1 MKMAKYT
8 AAALFVALLCAPQ
21 SAMAFL
27 QEVHDSVIYVHNTI
41 KAIQDE
47 AYQQMALDIGAD
59 QLGTTGEILKTSVDT
74 LKVTKDTFDV
84 CKDTYDTAMD
94 ISGYIG
100 DPMKLTSYL
109 NSRFWH
115 ENEISAALNIT
126 RDAMEM
132 ADGDVA
138 YTGEI
143 ESMLHQVDYAVADVQ
158 LKQSENLAETQKGA
172 IAVHKFMSEWGPKA
186 LIQLADLNREDQK
199 YNPRESSL
207 TEMQYAAYR
216 NGIWQS
222 NTLGQMFAAQTA
234 HSAMVAQQLYMEN
247 VRTDQADYDR
257 AKAIYDNRNLTE
269 AGKAALESK
278 VAISGNFIDAI
289 LGDDE

>member
-1 MKMAKYT
+1 MKSSKYVL
-8 AAALFVALLCAPQ
+8 AVLIGIMFLMPP

-59 QLGTTGEILKTSVDT
+59 QLGTTGEILKTGLDT
-74 LKVTKDTFDV
+74 LKVTQDTYNT
-84 CKDTYDTAMD
+84 CKETYDTAVD
-94 ISGYIG
+94 ISNYIG
-100 DPMKLTSYL
+100 DPIKLISYL

-132 ADGDVA
+132 NNSSVA
-138 YTGEI
+138 STGEI
-143 ESMLHQVDYAVADVQ
+143 ESMLRQVDYGLADVQ

-247 VRTDQADYDR
+247 SRTDQADYDR

-278 VAISGNFIDAI
+278 GAMSGNFIDAI

>member
-1 MKMAKYT
+1 MKSSKYVL
-8 AAALFVALLCAPQ
+8 AVLIGIMFLMPP

-59 QLGTTGEILKTSVDT
+59 QLGTTGEILKTGLDT
-74 LKVTKDTFDV
+74 LKVTQDTYNT
-84 CKDTYDTAMD
+84 CKETYDTAVD
-94 ISGYIG
+94 ISNYIG
-100 DPMKLTSYL
+100 DPIKLISYL

-115 ENEISAALNIT
+115 ENEISAALDIT

-132 ADGDVA
+132 NNSSVA
-138 YTGEI
+138 STGEI
-143 ESMLHQVDYAVADVQ
+143 ESMLRQVDYGLADVQ

-186 LIQLADLNREDQK
+186 LIQLTDLNREDQK

-247 VRTDQADYDR
+247 SRTDQADYDR

-278 VAISGNFIDAI
+278 GAISGNFIDAI

>member
-1 MKMAKYT
+1 MKTRRVGLTVLVAI
-8 AAALFVALLCAPQ
+8 LFILPPP
-21 SAMAFL
+21 AMAFL

-59 QLGTTGEILKTSVDT
+59 QLGTAGEILKTGVDT
-74 LKVTKDTFDV
+74 LKVTKDMYNT
-84 CKDTYDTAMD
+84 CKETYDTAVD
-94 ISGYIG
+94 ISNYIG
-100 DPMKLTSYL
+100 DPIKLVSYL

-132 ADGDVA
+132 NNSSVA
-138 YTGEI
+138 STGEI
-143 ESMLHQVDYAVADVQ
+143 ESMLNQVDYGLAEVQ

-172 IAVHKFMSEWGPKA
+172 IAVHQFMSEWGPKA
-186 LIQLADLNREDQK
+186 LIQLTDLNREDQK

-234 HSAMVAQQLYMEN
+234 HSAMIAQQLYMEN
-247 VRTDQADYDR
+247 SRMDQEDYKR
-257 AKAIYDNRNLTE
+257 AKAIRDNLEISE
-269 AGKAALESK
+269 AGM
-278 VAISGNFIDAI
+278 VATETKGSVSGNFIDAI
-289 LGDDE
+289 LGK

>member
-8 AAALFVALLCAPQ
+8 AAALFVVLLGVPQ

-47 AYQQMALDIGAD
+47 AYQQMALDIGTD
-59 QLGTTGEILKTSVDT
+59 QLGTTGDILKTSVDT

-132 ADGDVA
+132 ADVDVA
-138 YTGEI
+138 YSGEI

-247 VRTDQADYDR
+247 ARWDLMDYKR
-257 AKAIYDNRNLTE
+257 AKAIHDNREVSESGAE
-269 AGKAALESK
+269 ATKNKGS
-278 VAISGNFIDAI
+278 VSGNFIDAV
-289 LGDDE
+289 LGK

>member
-8 AAALFVALLCAPQ
+8 AAALFVVLLGVPQ

-47 AYQQMALDIGAD
+47 AYQQMALDIGTD
-59 QLGTTGEILKTSVDT
+59 QLGTTGDILKTSVDT

-126 RDAMEM
+126 RNAMEM

-247 VRTDQADYDR
+247 ARWDLMDYKR
-257 AKAIYDNRNLTE
+257 AKAIHDNREVSESGAE
-269 AGKAALESK
+269 ATKNKGS
-278 VAISGNFIDAI
+278 VSGNFIDAV
-289 LGDDE
+289 LGK

>member
-1 MKMAKYT
+1 
-8 AAALFVALLCAPQ
+8 
-21 SAMAFL
+21 MAFL

-143 ESMLHQVDYAVADVQ
+143 ESMLHQVDYALSFCPRTIALKHGRVVYDGPSAELTPAFLKRLYGTECDSLFARQESDIRRNPPLTQVQVA
-158 LKQSENLAETQKGA
+158 
-172 IAVHKFMSEWGPKA
+172 
-186 LIQLADLNREDQK
+186 
-199 YNPRESSL
+199 
-207 TEMQYAAYR
+207 
-216 NGIWQS
+216 
-222 NTLGQMFAAQTA
+222 
-234 HSAMVAQQLYMEN
+234 
-247 VRTDQADYDR
+247 
-257 AKAIYDNRNLTE
+257 
-269 AGKAALESK
+269 
-278 VAISGNFIDAI
+278 
-289 LGDDE
+289 

>member
-8 AAALFVALLCAPQ
+8 AAVLFAALLCAPPP
-21 SAMAFL
+21 AMAFL

-143 ESMLHQVDYAVADVQ
+143 E
-158 LKQSENLAETQKGA
+158 
-172 IAVHKFMSEWGPKA
+172 
-186 LIQLADLNREDQK
+186 
-199 YNPRESSL
+199 
-207 TEMQYAAYR
+207 
-216 NGIWQS
+216 
-222 NTLGQMFAAQTA
+222 
-234 HSAMVAQQLYMEN
+234 
-247 VRTDQADYDR
+247 
-257 AKAIYDNRNLTE
+257 
-269 AGKAALESK
+269 
-278 VAISGNFIDAI
+278 
-289 LGDDE
+289 

>member
-8 AAALFVALLCAPQ
+8 AAALFVVLLCAPPP
-21 SAMAFL
+21 AMAFL

-115 ENEISAALNIT
+115 ENEILQ
-126 RDAMEM
+126 
-132 ADGDVA
+132 
-138 YTGEI
+138 TGQGHLRQPGNFGSRC
-143 ESMLHQVDYAVADVQ
+143 ESGGVQ
-158 LKQSENLAETQKGA
+158 RFP
-172 IAVHKFMSEWGPKA
+172 I
-186 LIQLADLNREDQK
+186 R
-199 YNPRESSL
+199 
-207 TEMQYAAYR
+207 
-216 NGIWQS
+216 
-222 NTLGQMFAAQTA
+222 
-234 HSAMVAQQLYMEN
+234 QLYRCDPRK
-247 VRTDQADYDR
+247 V
-257 AKAIYDNRNLTE
+257 
-269 AGKAALESK
+269 GK
-278 VAISGNFIDAI
+278 NDA
-289 LGDDE
+289 

>member
-8 AAALFVALLCAPQ
+8 AAVLFA
-21 SAMAFL
+21 
-27 QEVHDSVIYVHNTI
+27 
-41 KAIQDE
+41 

-172 IAVHKFMSEWGPKA
+172 IAVHKFMS
-186 LIQLADLNREDQK
+186 
-199 YNPRESSL
+199 
-207 TEMQYAAYR
+207 
-216 NGIWQS
+216 
-222 NTLGQMFAAQTA
+222 
-234 HSAMVAQQLYMEN
+234 
-247 VRTDQADYDR
+247 
-257 AKAIYDNRNLTE
+257 
-269 AGKAALESK
+269 
-278 VAISGNFIDAI
+278 
-289 LGDDE
+289 

>member
-1 MKMAKYT
+1 
-8 AAALFVALLCAPQ
+8 
-21 SAMAFL
+21 MAFL

-115 ENEISAALNIT
+115 ENEISAALNIA

-247 VRTDQADYDR
+247 ARLDLTDYKR
-257 AKAIYDNRNLTE
+257 AKAIHDNREITE
-269 AGKAALESK
+269 SGAEAMKNKGS
-278 VAISGNFIDAI
+278 VSGNFIDAI
-289 LGDDE
+289 LGK